1 MDALILFALIPAVL
15 AILWVVQ
22 TILLAIVGEPKFA
35 LPLRHGSQNPVVRWG
50 MKIALQLSL
59 LGVLFGFPAI
69 IGEDPIGYH
78 RDRLHPA
85 NFTML
90 AVIIATAVL
99 SMTPMF
105 ILNTSLGWVTVTSKY
120 KTATAIRKVARSL
133 LTPLP
138 LAFVEEAVFRGLVLD
153 QLLRAMPGQ
162 VGMSVA
168 LILSAVI
175 FASVH
180 FLRAQKRVLL
190 PAIGLFGLGMILG
203 SAYII
208 GGYSYWLPVGI
219 HAGGV
224 LFIQVSRPFVVYKGP
239 AWLIGYASYPIC
251 GLFGLTSMAL
261 YVTGVWYVFQ
271 GTTGV

>member
-1 MDALILFALIPAVL
+1 MNVLILFALIPAIL
-15 AILWVVQ
+15 GFLWVAQ
-22 TILLAIVGEPKFA
+22 TVLLALAGEFKLA
-35 LPLRHGSQNPVVRWG
+35 LPLRHGSQHPLVRWG
-50 MKIALQLSL
+50 MKIALHVSL
-59 LGVLFGFPAI
+59 LALLFGYPAF
-69 IGEDPIGYH
+69 IGEDPIAYH

-85 NFTML
+85 NGLLL
-90 AVIIATAVL
+90 AIIVTTAVL
-99 SMTPMF
+99 AMTPMF
-105 ILNTSLGWVTVTSKY
+105 VLNVALGWVKIASRY

-138 LAFVEEAVFRGLVLD
+138 LAFVEEAVFRGLLLD
-153 QLLRAMPGQ
+153 QLLRAMPGKT
-162 VGMSVA
+162 GMVLA
-168 LILSAVI
+168 LIVSAAI

-224 LFIQVSRPFVVYKGP
+224 LFIQVSRPFVEYRGP
-239 AWLIGYASYPIC
+239 AWLIGYSSYPIC
-251 GLFGLTSMAL
+251 GLFGLISMAA
-261 YVTGVWYVFQ
+261 YTTGVWYVVQ
-271 GTTGV
+271 SGMV